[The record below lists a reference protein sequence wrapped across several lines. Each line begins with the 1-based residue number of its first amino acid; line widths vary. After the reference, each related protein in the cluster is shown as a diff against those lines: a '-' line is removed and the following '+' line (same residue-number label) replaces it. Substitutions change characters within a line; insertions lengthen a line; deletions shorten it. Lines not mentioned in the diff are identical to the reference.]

1 MPVPGKTRAA
11 VLAIDHGTSG
21 VKAALVSAHG
31 KILDFEAGKTPISFM
46 PGGGAEQDPRDW
58 WDALVETA
66 RSLVDRNRKAADTVE
81 AVCCS
86 STFSSTVAVDRRG
99 ENLGNAL
106 TWMDCRGAPYIRDIM
121 EGFPSIQGYGL
132 GSVLPWIYKTG
143 GGPQLSGKD
152 DIAHVLYWKNERPE
166 LYRETDKFLGSKDYL
181 NLKLTGRSAASC
193 PPLNHPSMCW
203 ARFFPGRPTP

>member
-1 MPVPGKTRAA
+1 MLPNEYYDLIKDICRLGLHSREPLDVGGR
-11 VLAIDHGTSG
+11 
-21 VKAALVSAHG
+21 
-31 KILDFEAGKTPISFM
+31 KI
-46 PGGGAEQDPRDW
+46 
-58 WDALVETA
+58 
-66 RSLVDRNRKAADTVE
+66 
-81 AVCCS
+81 
-86 STFSSTVAVDRRG
+86 
-99 ENLGNAL
+99 
-106 TWMDCRGAPYIRDIM
+106 APYDVSVAFLLKERERILKETEFGPQRGCVSIIVNGMRNKEYREYRFHRDIM